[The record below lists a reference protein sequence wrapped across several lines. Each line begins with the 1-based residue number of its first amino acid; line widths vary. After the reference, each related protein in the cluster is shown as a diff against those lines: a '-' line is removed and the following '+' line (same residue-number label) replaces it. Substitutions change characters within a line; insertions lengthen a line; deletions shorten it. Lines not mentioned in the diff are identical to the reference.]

1 MTSVLLLIHQIEYLG
16 TGGKLPPTIKKP
28 VAEMGGMMRYS
39 WSLKLPLMAL
49 NPINLI
55 GFVRN
60 GVQNLSW
67 KTLFGL
73 ELIWRAA
80 IL

>member
-1 MTSVLLLIHQIEYLG
+1 MEFEAPSDGSE
-16 TGGKLPPTIKKP
+16 
-28 VAEMGGMMRYS
+28 S
-39 WSLKLPLMAL
+39 
-49 NPINLI
+49 INLI

-73 ELIWRAA
+73 ELIWRTA